1 MTSPELTAREA
12 IAAEVAALNAAPRT
26 YFLGERVTVEIQADR
41 VDVNGQHPNENSMS
55 MAAFNG
61 LVRGV
66 GLPSGITPAAAA
78 EWLKDNADLISRVM
92 VGMDQ
97 EWDGSNMVGTLT
109 EDAAAALE
117 ELRELGAGLV
127 ESAPSMWAHGE
138 IVEEMGAAEYLRDIF
153 DAIEAA
159 PSVEAAI
166 SEALDTLEDD
176 GISKYADGLTYV
188 NPRHCEAVARER
200 WELAHQDEE

>member
-1 MTSPELTAREA
+1 MTTPELSAREA

-26 YFLGERVTVEIQADR
+26 YFLGERVTVEIQSDR

-78 EWLKDNADLISRVM
+78 EFVTDNADLISRVM
-92 VGMDQ
+92 VGMDK

-127 ESAPSMWAHGE
+127 ESASSMWAHGE
-138 IVEEMGAAEYLRDIF
+138 IVEEMDAAEYLRDIF

-159 PSVEAAI
+159 PGVEAAI
-166 SEALDTLEDD
+166 SEALGTLEDD
-176 GISKYADGLTYV
+176 GVSKYADGLTYV

-200 WELAHQDEE
+200 WELAHQDDE